1 MNRTIKDVSKNM
13 DKYDFNL
20 VGNTLYSFIWDMFC
34 DKYIEL
40 SKFNMNDTKK
50 SVLCLVLTNILKM
63 MHPFMPYVTEE
74 IYGMMPIKE
83 SDSIMVANY
92 PIYDKNYIFKD
103 SEKDIDEMLEFVTM
117 FRNKKLELGIGNDF
131 KVKIDIDNEDIKNII
146 ISMLKLS
153 DKETDTIYGDKSVSN
168 VKMTGISIDII
179 YDNSK
184 NIEDLKNNLEKEKDS
199 LINSINRR
207 EKLLSNDN
215 YVNKAPSNIV
225 ENERNT
231 LEKEK
236 NRLND
241 ILVKLRNI

>member
-1 MNRTIKDVSKNM
+1 
-13 DKYDFNL
+13 
-20 VGNTLYSFIWDMFC
+20 
-34 DKYIEL
+34 
-40 SKFNMNDTKK
+40 
-50 SVLCLVLTNILKM
+50 
-63 MHPFMPYVTEE
+63 
-74 IYGMMPIKE
+74 
-83 SDSIMVANY
+83 
-92 PIYDKNYIFKD
+92 
-103 SEKDIDEMLEFVTM
+103 
-117 FRNKKLELGIGNDF
+117 
-131 KVKIDIDNEDIKNII
+131 
-146 ISMLKLS
+146 MLKLS

-184 NIEDLKNNLEKEKDS
+184 NIEDLKNNLEKERDS